1 MTTENRLTLAGI
13 GCGSRTRTYLKLASE
28 LPASYKITAVAD
40 PAAERCQSVID
51 HAPESDRAGIRAF
64 SSAEEFL
71 SQPRL
76 ADVVI
81 IGTQDHYHY
90 EPCKKAL
97 ELGYDVLL
105 EKPIAQK
112 LSQALEL
119 SDLATRLGR
128 RVDVCH
134 VLRYTPFYQE
144 LKKIIDSGELGQII
158 TFNANEGVGAWHF
171 AHSFTRGHWG
181 NMEASTPMILAK
193 CCHDMDILYWLMGRP
208 CERVASFGELSYFR
222 KESLS
227 EPRPLYCTDW
237 TTPIGEDPYDARK
250 YATEPTL
257 RRWLGMVYDR
267 AEIATDEEIY
277 EWLSKNKWGRDA
289 FQCDNDQP
297 DHQVLML
304 NYKGGLTGTF
314 TMTAFEEGRHIEIY
328 GTKARLRAGAF
339 YKQSGCGEIVVTP
352 HFGEARK
359 IDLTA
364 AEQGYAGHGGGDWGL
379 MQSLYG
385 DMTSDEPELMSSS
398 IQQSVHSHLIAFAAE
413 HARRTGEV
421 ISLADFEQKVRNGE
435 LDY

>member
-28 LPASYKITAVAD
+28 LPAYYKIAAVAD
-40 PAAERCQSVID
+40 PVAERCQSVID
-51 HAPESDRAGIRAF
+51 HAPESDREAIRSF
-64 SSAEEFL
+64 SSADEIL
-71 SQPRL
+71 SQQRL
-76 ADVVI
+76 ADVAI

-222 KESLS
+222 KETLS

-250 YATEPTL
+250 YATEPAL

-297 DHQVLML
+297 DHQVLLL

-385 DMTSDEPELMSSS
+385 DMTGGEPELKSSS

-421 ISLADFEQKVRNGE
+421 ISLADFEQKVRSGE